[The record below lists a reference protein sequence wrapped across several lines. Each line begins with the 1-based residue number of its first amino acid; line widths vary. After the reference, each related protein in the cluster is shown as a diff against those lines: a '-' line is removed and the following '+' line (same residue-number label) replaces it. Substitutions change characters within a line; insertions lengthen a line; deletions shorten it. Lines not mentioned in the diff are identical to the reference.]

1 MMKNTKGPFAVRLAM
16 GLFSLAFVLMMTA
29 SCKSKPVAE
38 DPHAKIDKA
47 HREHMDQNK
56 EEYKKEPR

>member
-1 MMKNTKGPFAVRLAM
+1 MNNTHRPSLVPVLISALVLSVFLA
-16 GLFSLAFVLMMTA
+16 GSA
-29 SCKSKPVAE
+29 CKSKPVAE

-47 HREHMDQNK
+47 HQEHMNQNK